1 MSIDTY
7 PVGLLLVP
15 GCVAASL
22 VGLAVARRSLHRH
35 DLAKIQE
42 VASYLFGVVG
52 TLYAVILGLI
62 VVDSM
67 SKFSEA
73 RLTVEAEANAISDIV
88 LFASQLPGETP
99 RRVREHAEEYVK
111 SVTEVEW
118 PLMADRK
125 ISPETQKAAVAFSVA
140 LLAFEPKTEREQE
153 IFAGQL
159 EAASQFW
166 NGRRIRVAA
175 AGRDGLPPLE
185 WFVLIVGG
193 LITVIY
199 TFFFKPD
206 DFRLQLAI
214 TGMLSAVIALNLY
227 LILMFASPFSGD
239 VKIHPQSFESAR
251 HTMEAVSGNRAGG

>member
-1 MSIDTY
+1 MAIDTY

-15 GCVAASL
+15 GCVAMSL
-22 VGLAVARRSLHRH
+22 AGLAVARRSLHRH

-52 TLYAVILGLI
+52 TLYAVILGLV

-67 SKFSEA
+67 SRFSEA

-88 LFASQLPGETP
+88 LFASQVPGEGQ
-99 RRVREHAEEYVK
+99 RRARRCAEAYVE
-111 SVTEVEW
+111 SVSEVEW
-118 PLMADRK
+118 PLMASGETSPATRK
-125 ISPETQKAAVAFSVA
+125 LALDLSTA
-140 LLAFEPKTEREQE
+140 LLSFEPRTEREQE
-153 IFAGQL
+153 IFAGQV
-159 EAASQFW
+159 EALGQFW
-166 NGRRIRVAA
+166 NSRRARSAT

-185 WFVLIVGG
+185 WLILIVGG

-227 LILMFASPFSGD
+227 LVLMFGSPFSGD
-239 VKIHPQSFESAR
+239 VKIHPDSFDSAR
-251 HTMEAVSGNRAGG
+251 RMMQALPGK

>member
-15 GCVAASL
+15 GCAAASL
-22 VGLAVARRSLHRH
+22 VGLVLARRSLHRH
-35 DLAKIQE
+35 DLARIQE

-52 TLYAVILGLI
+52 TLYAVILGLV

-88 LFASQLPGETP
+88 LFASQLPGEAS
-99 RRVREHAEEYVK
+99 RRVRDHAEAYVK

-125 ISPETQKAAVAFSVA
+125 SSPETQKVAMDFSVA
-140 LLAFEPKTEREQE
+140 LLSFEPKTEREQE
-153 IFAGQL
+153 IFAGQI

-166 NGRRIRVAA
+166 NSRRIRVAT
-175 AGRDGLPPLE
+175 AGRAGLPPLE

-199 TFFFKPD
+199 TYFFKPD
-206 DFRLQLAI
+206 DFRLQLAV
-214 TGMLSAVIALNLY
+214 TGMLTAVIALNLY

-239 VKIHPQSFESAR
+239 VTIHPDHFDSSR
-251 HTMEAVSGNRAGG
+251 RTMEVLSGK

>member
-1 MSIDTY
+1 MTIDTY

-22 VGLAVARRSLHRH
+22 VGLVVARRSLHRH
-35 DLAKIQE
+35 DLARIQD

-67 SKFSEA
+67 NKFSEA

-88 LFASQLPGETP
+88 LFASQLPGEASQ
-99 RRVREHAEEYVK
+99 RVRRHAEDYLK
-111 SVTEVEW
+111 SAAEVEW
-118 PLMADRK
+118 PLMAQRK
-125 ISPETQKAAVAFSVA
+125 DSPATRQLAVDFSMA
-140 LLAFEPKTEREQE
+140 LLSFEPKTEREQE
-153 IFAGQL
+153 IFAGQI

-166 NGRRIRVAA
+166 NSRRTRVAT

-193 LITVIY
+193 LVTVIY
-199 TFFFKPD
+199 TYFFKPD

-214 TGMLSAVIALNLY
+214 TGMLTAVIALNLY

-239 VKIHPQSFESAR
+239 VKISTHGFDTAR
-251 HTMEAVSGNRAGG
+251 RIMKVLPGK